1 MVSAADHR
9 PGGFRPLD
17 LCAEGSGLRQ
27 QGGALKLQRQ
37 VLADKAQKSLQDM
50 VTLNLGVAIYLLEDN
65 LPLELAMEMAQAK
78 VERGLSHGVC
88 HA

>member
-1 MVSAADHR
+1 
-9 PGGFRPLD
+9 
-17 LCAEGSGLRQ
+17 
-27 QGGALKLQRQ
+27 
-37 VLADKAQKSLQDM
+37 M

-78 VERGLSHGVC
+78 VEQGLARGVC